1 MDEVRG
7 ILEAGYDPG
16 LNPLRT
22 IGYQEPIAF
31 LKGEITEDEMVR
43 LIKQNTRRYA
53 KRQETWFRGDPE
65 AIFMDAAQ
73 DSQSLLDAVRGVLGL

>member
-1 MDEVRG
+1 
-7 ILEAGYDPG
+7 
-16 LNPLRT
+16 
-22 IGYQEPIAF
+22 
-31 LKGEITEDEMVR
+31 MVR

-53 KRQETWFRGDPE
+53 KRQETWFRGDPG